1 VNEGSYKDRQTLLK
15 VSSFKYAG
23 SGLLHALRRE
33 KNFRRQLV
41 FGLFVIILALLLNFS
56 RTEWLVL
63 LLTIC
68 LVLTAELLNTVIEL
82 LVDLVTEEK
91 FLPKAKLTKD
101 VSAAFVLL
109 ISIFSLV
116 LGMLLFIP
124 HLLKLIF

>member
-1 VNEGSYKDRQTLLK
+1 MNEGSYKDRQTLLK